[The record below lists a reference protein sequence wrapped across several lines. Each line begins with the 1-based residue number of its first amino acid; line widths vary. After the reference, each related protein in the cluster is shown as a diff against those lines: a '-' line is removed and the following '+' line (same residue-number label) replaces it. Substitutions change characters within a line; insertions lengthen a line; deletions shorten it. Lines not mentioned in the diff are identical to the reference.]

1 MREANSI
8 NLVFR
13 LVDALVTSSK
23 FQDFVSRAATASSQD
38 SASKIQALMSKYESD
53 MLQQLEKV
61 KKLNDLEKDRFGFGH
76 YHNFICFAFYC

>member
-61 KKLNDLEKDRFGFGH
+61 KKLNDLEKDRFRFGH